1 MNRLCFGTT
10 LEQQRSQNVPQMKFF
25 STLIISI
32 LCFATANAKETISSV
47 EITNTT
53 VIPSTTL
60 STGDDESTVV
70 LNWTATNEKSNVR
83 YEIERSFYSN
93 NFTPIAT
100 LVIPFANGEENSYSI
115 SDKAAELT
123 GRAVA
128 YYRIK
133 QIAEDGTVIYSN
145 VKVVSLKETN
155 SNKVQS
161 TSNIYFSAAQNGKA
175 VVTIKTVTG
184 SIAKVINTIVAKGNN
199 TLDISTENG
208 IKKGMYVTEV
218 TVNGELVAT
227 QKIIIE

>member
-1 MNRLCFGTT
+1 MKILCFGIP
-10 LEQQRSQNVPQMKFF
+10 LEYHRTQNVPQMKIF
-25 STLIISI
+25 STLIVGI
-32 LCFATANAKETISSV
+32 LWFSTASAKNITSSV

-60 STGDDESTVV
+60 STGDNENTVV

-93 NFTPIAT
+93 NFSSIAT
-100 LVIPFANGEENSYSI
+100 LVIPYANDEENSYSI

-133 QIAEDGTVIYSN
+133 QIAKDGSVIYSN

-155 SNKVQS
+155 SNKIQS
-161 TSNIYFSAAQNGKA
+161 NNNISFSAVQNGKA
-175 VVTIKTVTG
+175 LVTIKTVTG
-184 SIAKVINTIVAKGNN
+184 TITKIINTIAAKGNN
-199 TLDISTENG
+199 TVKVSAENG
-208 IKKGMYVTEV
+208 IEKGMYVTEV
-218 TVNGELVAT
+218 TINGELVAT